1 MSTMSS
7 AVLPAAESG
16 TSFTRQLA
24 RELRAREFSSEDEEK
39 AKLCIIDVLAC
50 AFAGIDLPWSRQAVK
65 LARAN
70 AADGTSGIIGHAAN
84 ATALDAAFANAV
96 ICHSLVRDDM
106 HLGSVSHL
114 GAPVIA
120 AALTLAE
127 RQRPSGRAFLQAI
140 AAGYEAGGILG
151 RAVLDVEVSRIHR
164 PTGITGPFAAAA
176 AGARLCGL
184 DEDAMT
190 SALGLAA
197 NTASGYN
204 EWAATGGMEMFFHAG
219 FAVRNALTAVTLA
232 EAGAFVSPSAVDGP
246 AGLLAAFGKTA
257 PAAPRHVDRAEI
269 QHVFFKEVPACNFA
283 QSSAQAA
290 KAIAG
295 RGRLAASDI
304 ERVVARVGYAAA
316 NYPGCDC
323 AGPFTQI
330 LQAKMSI
337 QYNVAAALIKGSFA
351 EDNYDPRRQPR
362 VCELARRVQV
372 CVDEALTAR
381 FPAQQS
387 AIVEVHLADGRM
399 LVEEAADVAP
409 ATPELVR
416 NRFQDAAA
424 QHLGRKR
431 ASDILELIDTL
442 EHATDACVLMDL
454 CRLESR

>member
-1 MSTMSS
+1 MSS
-7 AVLPAAESG
+7 ATLPAADSG
-16 TSFTRQLA
+16 ISFTRQLA
-24 RELRAREFSSEDEEK
+24 RDLRAREFSLEDEQK

-70 AADGTSGIIGHAAN
+70 AADGTCGIIGHAAN

-120 AALTLAE
+120 ASLTLAE
-127 RQRPSGRAFLQAI
+127 QQRPSGRAFLQAV
-140 AAGYEAGGILG
+140 AAGYEAGGVLG

-176 AGARLCGL
+176 AGARMCEL
-184 DEDAMT
+184 DEDSMT

-197 NTASGYN
+197 NTAGGYN
-204 EWAATGGMEMFFHAG
+204 EWATTGGMEMFFHAG
-219 FAVRNALTAVTLA
+219 FAVRNALTALTLA
-232 EAGAFVSPSAVDGP
+232 EAGAFISPTAVDGR
-246 AGLLAAFGKTA
+246 AGLLAAFGKSA
-257 PAAPRHVDRAEI
+257 PVRAGHDDRAEI

-290 KAIAG
+290 KTIAG
-295 RGRLAASDI
+295 RERLAAADVA
-304 ERVVARVGYAAA
+304 RVVARVNYAAA

-337 QYNVAAALIKGSFA
+337 QYNVAAALIKGTFA
-351 EDNYDPRRQPR
+351 EDNYVPRRQPR
-362 VCELARRVQV
+362 ICELAQRVQV
-372 CVDEALTAR
+372 SIDDTLTAR

-387 AIVEVHLADGRM
+387 AIVEVHLADGRT
-399 LVEEAADVAP
+399 LVEEAVDVAP
-409 ATPELVR
+409 ASPDLVR
-416 NRFQDAAA
+416 ARFQDAAT

-431 ASDILELIDTL
+431 AAEIIELIDSL
-442 EHATDACVLMDL
+442 EHAPDASVLVDL